1 MVIGG
6 RSMKSFSLI
15 ALVAAVFLLAAC
27 SGEVVQPQSPT
38 GMLVSSPANVTNDTN
53 RAPEVLEVPGNRTN
67 ESTPAPE
74 YAGIEY
80 TLMFREGDLVTVSP
94 IVEDPD
100 GDPVT
105 LSFSEPLNREGKWQ
119 TRVGDAGEYVVT
131 VTASDGE
138 LETQESVLL
147 VIERA
152 NRPPVIDCQERVV
165 LRETE
170 YFNVRNHCE
179 FFDPDGDDV
188 VIYYTGWPGSSLYRT
203 TYDDAGDY
211 TLNIIATDGQ
221 HRVEHQL
228 PITVLNV
235 NRPPQFPSDFPTRV
249 TGQEGDVF
257 TIDVSGVTNPD
268 GDPLTFTF
276 ATPFNDRGVWR
287 SELGDAGTYN
297 VDVVA
302 SDGIDSVK
310 KTVTVEVQLK
320 NTPPVLRHIPD
331 VTVREGETIR
341 LPIHATDREGDELTI
356 TVSGW
361 MNSDTKTTTFGD
373 AGEYTVT
380 VTVSDGVHEVSQNVH
395 VTVLRVNRP
404 PVFIDVE

>member
-15 ALVAAVFLLAAC
+15 TLIAAVLLLAGC
-27 SGEVVQPQSPT
+27 TGEVVSPQSPT
-38 GMLVSSPANVTNDTN
+38 GLLVSTPQDANYTENG
-53 RAPEVLEVPGNRTN
+53 APEFLEIPGNRTN
-67 ESTPAPE
+67 ETTPAPE
-74 YAGIEY
+74 FQGIEY
-80 TLMFREGDLVTVSP
+80 TLTFREGDLVEVNP
-94 IVEDPD
+94 VVEDPD
-100 GDPVT
+100 GDRVF
-105 LSFSEPLNREGKWQ
+105 LSFSEPLNREGRWQ
-119 TRVGDAGEYVVT
+119 TRLGDAGEYIVT
-131 VTASDGE
+131 ITASDGE

-147 VIERA
+147 IIERA
-152 NRPPVIDCQERVV
+152 NRPPVIECQERAV
-165 LRETE
+165 LREGE
-170 YFNVRNHCE
+170 YFNVRDYCE
-179 FFDPDGDDV
+179 FYDPDGDDI
-188 VIYYTGWPGSSLYRT
+188 VIHYAGWPGRSLYRT
-203 TYDDAGDY
+203 TFDDAGNY
-211 TLNIIATDGQ
+211 TLTIFATDGV
-221 HRVEHQL
+221 HNVEHQL

-235 NRPPQFPSDFPTRV
+235 NRPPEFPSDFPTRV

-276 ATPFNDRGVWR
+276 SEPFNNRGVWR
-287 SELGDAGTYN
+287 SSLGDAGTYN

-302 SDGIDSVK
+302 SDGIATVR
-310 KTVTVEVQLK
+310 KTLTVEVQLA

-331 VTVREGETIR
+331 ITVHEGETIR

-361 MNSDTKTTTFGD
+361 MNSDTKETTFGD

-404 PVFIDVE
+404 PVFIDVQ